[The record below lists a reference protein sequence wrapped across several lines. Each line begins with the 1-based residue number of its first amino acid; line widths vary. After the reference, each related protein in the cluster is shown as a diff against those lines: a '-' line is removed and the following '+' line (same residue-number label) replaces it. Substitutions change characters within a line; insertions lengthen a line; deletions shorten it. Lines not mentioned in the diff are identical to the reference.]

1 MNPFWSVSLFW
12 IAAVLF
18 VAVAL
23 AFVLPPLLRKKAPAN
38 KPGRRDVNIAVYRDQ
53 LKEME
58 AERANG
64 LLAEDQFQSAKLE
77 LEARLAEDALV
88 AEAGTPALA
97 AGSRK
102 LGFSLAAA
110 LPAVA
115 FGLYF
120 WLGNPMSLIAI
131 AEARS
136 QTQAQPNAATGEH
149 DIARMV
155 QKVEEKVKANP
166 QDGKSWGM
174 LGKTY
179 AALERWPEAAKAY
192 AQAARL
198 MPKEASV
205 LSGQAEALAIVN
217 NRVLKGQPMDLVYK
231 AMELDP
237 NDAKSL
243 ELSAI
248 NAFQEKNY
256 AQAAYYFKH
265 LLKLLPPESPYAQDI
280 LAAEKEARRLAESS
294 MTGLDNLADQAP
306 AAPKQKGASIQG
318 SVDIAPALKGKVSG
332 KDVIFLFAR
341 TGQSGPPVAA
351 VRAAANKLPL
361 EFELDDSMAMNPG
374 NTLSLHKEVIL
385 VARISRSGDPMPQPG
400 DLEGSVAAVKVGAKN
415 VKLVIDKARP

>member
-18 VAVAL
+18 VAIAL
-23 AFVLPPLLRKKAPAN
+23 AFVLPPLLRKKEVTKKAA
-38 KPGRRDVNIAVYRDQ
+38 RRDINIAVYRDQ
-53 LKEME
+53 MKEME

-77 LEARLAEDALV
+77 LEARLAEDAFV
-88 AEAGTPALA
+88 AEASTAALST
-97 AGSRK
+97 GSRK
-102 LGFSLAAA
+102 LGFTLAAA
-110 LPAVA
+110 LPVLA

-120 WLGNPMSLIAI
+120 WLGNPTSLVAI
-131 AEARS
+131 AEARTAS
-136 QTQAQPNAATGEH
+136 QPNAVPGAH
-149 DIARMV
+149 DIAKML

-166 QDGKSWGM
+166 QDGNSWAM
-174 LGKTY
+174 LAKTY
-179 AALERWPEAAKAY
+179 AALERWPDAAKAY
-192 AQAARL
+192 EQAAKI
-198 MPKEASV
+198 MPQEASL
-205 LSGQAEALAIVN
+205 LSGQAEALAVLN

-231 AMELDP
+231 AMQLDP

-243 ELSAI
+243 ELSAV

-280 LAAEKEARRLAESS
+280 LSAQKEASRLAESPIA
-294 MTGLDNLADQAP
+294 GLDNLADQTP
-306 AAPKQKGASIQG
+306 AVPQQKGASIQG
-318 SVDIAPALKGKVSG
+318 SVDIAPALKGKVSN

-351 VRAAANKLPL
+351 VRVAANKLPM
-361 EFELDDSMAMNPG
+361 EFALDDSMAMNPG

-385 VARISRSGDPMPQPG
+385 VARISKSGNPMPQTG
-400 DLEGSVAAVKVGAKN
+400 DLEGSIAAVKVGAKN